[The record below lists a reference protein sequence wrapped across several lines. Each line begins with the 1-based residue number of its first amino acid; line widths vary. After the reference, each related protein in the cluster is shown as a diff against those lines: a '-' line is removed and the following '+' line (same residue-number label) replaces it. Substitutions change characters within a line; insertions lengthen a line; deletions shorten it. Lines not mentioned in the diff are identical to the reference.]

1 MEVDSV
7 LGLSN
12 FVTSGALV
20 DRCAS
25 FLKMRGTGIE
35 FVHQSARDY
44 LAGENGKSI
53 LDTSELYG
61 HYEIVV
67 SCLSYL
73 SQKLKVN
80 LVDLPRPDSTWSS
93 MEQNELL
100 RSLDYSAT
108 FWAQH
113 LEGARWEIPMQNA
126 PIEQRVIHTFL
137 CSKFLEWLEC
147 LSLLD
152 KLERAADALKILQNI
167 ADLEDNVS
175 LSMLVQ
181 GAKYFLFQDY
191 ETIEVLPLQIYNS
204 VLVFSP
210 NTSIIRKKKLD
221 KLPVWLRKL
230 AQVEDSWV
238 SSKQTLIGKSKLVKH
253 IAFSPDGKQIASVPS
268 DGTIKLWDAM
278 TGNLQR
284 TIIGHSNWITTIAF
298 SPDSKKIASGSYDKT
313 IKLWN
318 AITGDLQRTLIGHS
332 GWITTIAFSPDGK
345 KIASGSSDQS
355 IKLWDIAEALKV
367 SRIFGNRV
375 GRHIDFR
382 KWQEIETLKVS
393 RIFGN
398 RVVHHIDFRKLQE
411 IETSE
416 EVKLL
421 GFSTDGR
428 HLITDL
434 GLIKIENT
442 INTQSPDYQ
451 SLQPLSIGRGWILYG
466 EMPIVHLPFYFGVC
480 CYDTMGDQMAIC
492 LINGK
497 VLIFDINRASLDS
510 ILKGSV

>member
-1 MEVDSV
+1 
-7 LGLSN
+7 
-12 FVTSGALV
+12 
-20 DRCAS
+20 
-25 FLKMRGTGIE
+25 MRGTDIE
-35 FVHQSARDY
+35 FVHQSSRDY
-44 LAGENGKSI
+44 LVGENGKCI

-61 HYEIVV
+61 HHEIVV

-113 LEGARWEIPMQNA
+113 LEGARWEIPMQSA

-191 ETIEVLPLQIYNS
+191 ETIEVLPLEIYNS
-204 VLVFSP
+204 
-210 NTSIIRKKKLD
+210 
-221 KLPVWLRKL
+221 
-230 AQVEDSWV
+230 
-238 SSKQTLIGKSKLVKH
+238 
-253 IAFSPDGKQIASVPS
+253 
-268 DGTIKLWDAM
+268 
-278 TGNLQR
+278 
-284 TIIGHSNWITTIAF
+284 
-298 SPDSKKIASGSYDKT
+298 
-313 IKLWN
+313 
-318 AITGDLQRTLIGHS
+318 RTLIGHS
-332 GWITTIAFSPDGK
+332 GWIITIAFSPDGK

-416 EVKLL
+416 EVK
-421 GFSTDGR
+421 F
-428 HLITDL
+428 
-434 GLIKIENT
+434 
-442 INTQSPDYQ
+442 
-451 SLQPLSIGRGWILYG
+451 
-466 EMPIVHLPFYFGVC
+466 
-480 CYDTMGDQMAIC
+480 
-492 LINGK
+492 
-497 VLIFDINRASLDS
+497 
-510 ILKGSV
+510 